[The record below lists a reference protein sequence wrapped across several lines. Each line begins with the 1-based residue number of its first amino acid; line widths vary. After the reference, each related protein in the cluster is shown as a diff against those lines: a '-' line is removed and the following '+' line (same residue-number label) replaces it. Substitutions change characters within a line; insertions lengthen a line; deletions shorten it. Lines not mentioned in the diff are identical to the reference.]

1 MEKITV
7 EAGIEKYGRLIFYKA
22 LRFNKFNY
30 HDAED
35 LASETIMRALMQKN
49 GWKNSI
55 LSFMSWI
62 NGVMMNALKTY
73 QGLATRVSNR
83 LDISGFEHDEY
94 EELASDGDQELIDA
108 NMIIESLPYPE
119 IAKLNG
125 MGYTNE
131 EIASIIG
138 RSRVVV
144 IKRAKRNREFYMEN
158 CK

>member
-7 EAGIEKYGRLIFYKA
+7 EAGIEKYSRFIFYRA
-22 LRFNKFNY
+22 LHFNKFNY

-49 GWKNSI
+49 GWRNSI
-55 LSFMSWI
+55 LSFISWI
-62 NGVMMNALKTY
+62 NGVMMNALKSFQWGTNRT
-73 QGLATRVSNR
+73 GRV
-83 LDISGFEHDEY
+83 DTVGFEHDEY
-94 EELASDGDQELIDA
+94 EELASDGDQELIDV
-108 NMIIESLPYPE
+108 NMLIEKLPYPE

-131 EIASIIG
+131 EIAAIIG

>member
-35 LASETIMRALMQKN
+35 LASETVMRALMQKN

-62 NGVMMNALKTY
+62 NGVMMNALKSFQWGTSRA
-73 QGLATRVSNR
+73 GRVYTV
-83 LDISGFEHDEY
+83 GFEHDEY
-94 EELASDGDQELIDA
+94 EELASDGDQEFIDA
-108 NMIIESLPYPE
+108 NMIIEKLPYPE
-119 IAKLNG
+119 VAKLNG